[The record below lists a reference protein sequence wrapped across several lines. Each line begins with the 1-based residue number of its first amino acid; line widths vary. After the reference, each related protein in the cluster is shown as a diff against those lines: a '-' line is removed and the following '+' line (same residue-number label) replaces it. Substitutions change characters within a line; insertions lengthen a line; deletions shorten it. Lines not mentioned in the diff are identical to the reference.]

1 MRVEDKLDKEKF
13 LCPNTLK
20 VVFKPTP
27 PLLLLLLNIAE
38 DSDQSLEYKALV
50 SRLAYRMTIDL
61 FDVVNM
67 IDIALDESRDGHE
80 ALRNL

>member
-1 MRVEDKLDKEKF
+1 MTKKNSSVQIPRRWWF
-13 LCPNTLK
+13 LSL
-20 VVFKPTP
+20 TP
-27 PLLLLLLNIAE
+27 PLLLLLVNTAE
-38 DSDQSLEYKALV
+38 ESDQSLEYKALV

-67 IDIALDESRDGHE
+67 IDIALDERRDGHE

>member
-1 MRVEDKLDKEKF
+1 MRVEDKLDKEKS

-20 VVFKPTP
+20 VVFKPNTTS
-27 PLLLLLLNIAE
+27 LATLLNTAE

-61 FDVVNM
+61 FNVVNM
-67 IDIALDESRDGHE
+67 IDIALDERRDGHE